1 MADEEVVRVHYIIP
15 LIHKRSE
22 RKGGCVGYYGSDEG
36 VEEIL
41 RACRDITEVVGIATE
56 GSVRKSDLQRLL
68 GQQYPQVRYR
78 VHIGNTR
85 ELIDTNIGRHSD
97 EHVSTRWEDSIN
109 GYVWGFDIVCL
120 DHCEHIPIDLGRDVF
135 RALSRRDRQDAW
147 QPWSLVLS
155 FHPQALST
163 NASEALRSFLKRKQ
177 RSASTPVADVV
188 EFLVDS
194 GTDHRE
200 HHARLLHG
208 YVSYILAEELKMG
221 VTPRPTLMYHGPSD
235 GPMLYMVYELGD
247 GGVIPDQQNPLT
259 LLRSP
264 ILQVRED
271 QASPWFE
278 LLPDQPPGQT
288 EGDVRN
294 ALDFLPK
301 AQLNTIIG
309 DRFT

>member
-1 MADEEVVRVHYIIP
+1 MADEGVVMDQYIIP
-15 LIHKRSE
+15 LIYERSE
-22 RKGGCVGYYGSDEG
+22 RKGGCIGYYGPDED

-41 RACRDITEVVGIATE
+41 SACGDITDVVGIATE

-68 GQQYPQVRYR
+68 DLRYPRVRYR

-85 ELIDTNIGRHSD
+85 ELISTNIGRHS
-97 EHVSTRWEDSIN
+97 EQHVSTRWEDSVN
-109 GYVWGFDIVCL
+109 GHVWGFDIVCL

-135 RALSRRDRQDAW
+135 RALSRPERQDAW

-163 NASEALRSFLKRKQ
+163 SAAEALCSFLKRKKG
-177 RSASTPVADVV
+177 SASAPVAEVV
-188 EFLVDS
+188 EFLVD
-194 GTDHRE
+194 GNAGHRE
-200 HHARLLHG
+200 HHARLIHG
-208 YVSYILAEELKMG
+208 YMSYILAEELNMR
-221 VTPRPTLMYHGPSD
+221 VTPRPTLMYYGPSD
-235 GPMLYMVYELGD
+235 GPMLCIVYELGD
-247 GGVIPDQQNPLT
+247 GGVVPDQQNPLT

-271 QASPWFE
+271 RASPWFE

-288 EGDVRN
+288 EDDVRN
-294 ALDFLPK
+294 ALDFLPEP
-301 AQLNTIIG
+301 QLDNIIS

>member
-1 MADEEVVRVHYIIP
+1 MADEAVVMDQYIIP
-15 LIHKRSE
+15 LIYERSE
-22 RKGGCVGYYGSDEG
+22 RKGGSIGYYGPDED

-41 RACRDITEVVGIATE
+41 SACGDITDVVGIATE
-56 GSVRKSDLQRLL
+56 GSVRKSDLERLL
-68 GQQYPQVRYR
+68 DLRYPRVRYR

-85 ELIDTNIGRHSD
+85 ELISTNIGRHA
-97 EHVSTRWEDSIN
+97 EQHVSTRWEDSVN
-109 GYVWGFDIVCL
+109 RHVWGFDIVCL

-135 RALSRRDRQDAW
+135 RALSRPERQDAW

-163 NASEALRSFLKRKQ
+163 NATEALCSFLTRKQ
-177 RSASTPVADVV
+177 GSASTPVADVV
-188 EFLVDS
+188 EFLVDG

-208 YVSYILAEELKMG
+208 YMSYILAEELKME

-247 GGVIPDQQNPLT
+247 GGVIPDRQNPLT